1 MVNYY
6 KILGVENYA
15 SIAEVKLAYKAK
27 IKIVHP
33 DINPDPSAA
42 EITQYVNQAKE
53 HLVHPETKEA
63 YDRKLKLAYLLEIQR
78 LHNLKNRK
86 SVFPQINLRQRAVE
100 MEEERKL
107 RIKRKYESGLEK
119 FPFNLRML
127 GLTTFLIW
135 GLQIMYSYY
144 FIDYASYDRQR
155 LILGFAIFSIAL
167 VLAANEAYT
176 RFIAKSVDTP
186 FRFNYER
193 LISWV
198 LVISFFGGP
207 LAISGINNWRKHYLL
222 THQFDY
228 VYAKIDYR
236 ESYQNGTVVYY
247 EVNKQLFTRLLDKEI
262 RDLIYLEDG
271 TTILKYAKVNPLIC
285 EALSPEEWNRKPLE
299 M

>member
-6 KILGVENYA
+6 KILGLENYA
-15 SIAEVKLAYKAK
+15 SVAEVKLAYKAK

-42 EITQYVNQAKE
+42 EITQYLNQAKE
-53 HLVHPETKEA
+53 HLVHPETKET

-119 FPFNLRML
+119 FPFSLRML

-222 THQFDY
+222 TH
-228 VYAKIDYR
+228 
-236 ESYQNGTVVYY
+236 
-247 EVNKQLFTRLLDKEI
+247 
-262 RDLIYLEDG
+262 
-271 TTILKYAKVNPLIC
+271 
-285 EALSPEEWNRKPLE
+285 
-299 M
+299 